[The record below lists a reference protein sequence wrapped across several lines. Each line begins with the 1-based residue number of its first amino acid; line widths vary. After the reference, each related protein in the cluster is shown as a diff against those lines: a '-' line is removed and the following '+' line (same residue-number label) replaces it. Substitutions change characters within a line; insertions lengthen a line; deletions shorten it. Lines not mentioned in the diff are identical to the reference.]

1 MADRPLP
8 FPGPDDL
15 SGPEQELEARLVQRL
30 RASYAALPASTA
42 QMAAD
47 CTRAVLAEAGQALA
61 GQAGADEADV
71 ARPQVGGGNGGFG
84 GGDAAHITRRLPR
97 PQWWWG
103 AAAAAVLVVSVVR
116 PWRPEA
122 SQSQADS
129 AFVTGSSAT
138 LEGSTSAVGDGTVR
152 FELRLPATAREVSL
166 VGDFNGWDEQATPM
180 VQRSADGTWSARV
193 PLEPGRHTYAFVVD
207 GQQWLVDPLAPQ
219 VPDAGFGPTNAVIVD
234 ESAPDE
240 TAP

>member
-1 MADRPLP
+1 MADQPLP

-15 SGPEQELEARLVQRL
+15 SGPDQELETRLVQRL

-47 CTRAVLAEAGQALA
+47 CTRAVLAEGAQAE
-61 GQAGADEADV
+61 GAHAEADA
-71 ARPQVGGGNGGFG
+71 ARPQVGGGTGGASHAG
-84 GGDAAHITRRLPR
+84 TTRRLPR

-122 SQSQADS
+122 SQRQADS
-129 AFVTGSSAT
+129 AFVAGSSTT

-234 ESAPDE
+234 EAAP
-240 TAP
+240 

>member
-1 MADRPLP
+1 MADQPLP
-8 FPGPDDL
+8 FPGPDEL
-15 SGPEQELEARLVQRL
+15 SGVDPGLETRIAQRL
-30 RASYAALPASTA
+30 RASYAALPASTP

-47 CTRAVLAEAGQALA
+47 CARAVLADAGRP
-61 GQAGADEADV
+61 QAG
-71 ARPQVGGGNGGFG
+71 GGGRR
-84 GGDAAHITRRLPR
+84 GDRRLPR

-122 SQSQADS
+122 SQRQADS
-129 AFVTGSSAT
+129 AFVAGSALT
-138 LEGSTSAVGDGTVR
+138 LEGSTRAVGDGTVR

-180 VQRSADGTWSARV
+180 VQQATDGTWSARV

-234 ESAPDE
+234 EA
-240 TAP
+240 TR

>member
-1 MADRPLP
+1 MADQPLP
-8 FPGPDDL
+8 FPGPDDQ
-15 SGPEQELEARLVQRL
+15 SGVDAELETRLTQRL
-30 RASYAALPASTA
+30 RASYAALPASTPH
-42 QMAAD
+42 MAAD
-47 CTRAVLAEAGQALA
+47 CARAVLAEAG
-61 GQAGADEADV
+61 
-71 ARPQVGGGNGGFG
+71 RKHGGGGGKPG
-84 GGDAAHITRRLPR
+84 TRRLPR

-122 SQSQADS
+122 SQRQADS
-129 AFVTGSSAT
+129 AFVAGSAHT
-138 LEGSTSAVGDGTVR
+138 LEGSTRAVGDGTVR

-180 VQRSADGTWSARV
+180 VQQAADGTWSARV

-234 ESAPDE
+234 EA
-240 TAP
+240 AR

>member
-1 MADRPLP
+1 MADQPLP

-15 SGPEQELEARLVQRL
+15 GGPEQEVEARFVQRF
-30 RASYAALPASTA
+30 RASYASLPASTA
-42 QMAAD
+42 RVAAD
-47 CTRAVLAEAGQALA
+47 CARAVLAEAGKT
-61 GQAGADEADV
+61 DV
-71 ARPQVGGGNGGFG
+71 ARPMVGDRHGGGGN
-84 GGDAAHITRRLPR
+84 AASRARHLPR

-122 SQSQADS
+122 SQRQADS
-129 AFVTGSSAT
+129 AFVAGASVT
-138 LEGSTSAVGDGTVR
+138 LEGSTRAVGDGTVR

-234 ESAPDE
+234 EAAP
-240 TAP
+240 

>member
-1 MADRPLP
+1 
-8 FPGPDDL
+8 
-15 SGPEQELEARLVQRL
+15 
-30 RASYAALPASTA
+30 
-42 QMAAD
+42 MAAD
-47 CTRAVLAEAGQALA
+47 CARAVLAEAG
-61 GQAGADEADV
+61 
-71 ARPQVGGGNGGFG
+71 RKHGGGGGKPG
-84 GGDAAHITRRLPR
+84 TRRLPR

-122 SQSQADS
+122 SQRQADS
-129 AFVTGSSAT
+129 AFVAGSAHT
-138 LEGSTSAVGDGTVR
+138 LEGSTRAVGDGTVR

-180 VQRSADGTWSARV
+180 VQQAADGTWSARV

-234 ESAPDE
+234 EA
-240 TAP
+240 AR

>member
-1 MADRPLP
+1 MAERPLP
-8 FPGPDDL
+8 FPAPDEQ
-15 SGPEQELEARLVQRL
+15 SGPGEELDARLVQRL
-30 RASYAALPASTA
+30 RAAYAALPASTP
-42 QMAAD
+42 QMAED
-47 CTRAVLAEAGQALA
+47 CARTVLAEA
-61 GQAGADEADV
+61 
-71 ARPQVGGGNGGFG
+71 ARPQVGGGRGARGG
-84 GGDAAHITRRLPR
+84 RRLPR

-122 SQSQADS
+122 SQRQADS
-129 AFVTGSSAT
+129 AFVAGSAVT
-138 LEGSTSAVGDGTVR
+138 LEGSTRVVGDGTVR
-152 FELRLPATAREVSL
+152 FELRLPASAREVSL

-180 VQRSADGTWSARV
+180 VQRAADGTWSARV

-234 ESAPDE
+234 GSSP
-240 TAP
+240 